1 MKQLNYLKNLH
12 TEICTQMVSMCTNRV
27 QNENFNPYVICLNI
41 YIENN
46 YKILSKFFL
55 NKRLLLKCK
64 YLTLFFHHFL
74 IFLIIVHIMI
84 YSTMLIKSF
93 IF

>member
-12 TEICTQMVSMCTNRV
+12 TEICTQMVSMCTKRV

-46 YKILSKFFL
+46 YKILSNFFE
-55 NKRLLLKCK
+55 
-64 YLTLFFHHFL
+64 
-74 IFLIIVHIMI
+74 
-84 YSTMLIKSF
+84 
-93 IF
+93 